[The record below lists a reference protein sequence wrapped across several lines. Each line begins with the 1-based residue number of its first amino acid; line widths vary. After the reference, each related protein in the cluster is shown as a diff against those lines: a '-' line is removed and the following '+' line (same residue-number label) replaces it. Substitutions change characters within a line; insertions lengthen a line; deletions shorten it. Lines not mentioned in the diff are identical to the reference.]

1 MDCMYDA
8 ELVDIIK
15 NTSNESILPILEQK
29 INLLVSS
36 GETKCYRTL
45 KRILYD
51 FVTKKHLDGII
62 YILDSELLTDNVI
75 RKIDRYCILLSCKFG
90 FVELLEYLDEIGVDI
105 LVEKIYLELI
115 FEDSFKYSRYDH
127 DDEYYD
133 DHFYKSSIHYAVKYG
148 HMNIIEYLSCKK
160 TNADG
165 LLSAC
170 SLKNIQFVKYFL
182 DQQNYD
188 DNTIYH
194 GLRSACWN
202 GDLEMVKY
210 FMQYI
215 PEDKRNNVFIL
226 DHVCEEGYFDILVY
240 LIEQKWKID
249 VEFAIKQTVMG
260 GRLEMLKY
268 LIAQYP
274 DSKYSVVKLIETIS
288 YCGKDE
294 TLEYLLSF
302 EDSKLK
308 KFIKSNKFSKLL
320 EVVCERGYLK
330 VFKILF
336 HLNENV
342 DLREAF
348 SNACQNGHLDIVQY
362 IISNKKEFTD
372 KNFLEN
378 DQEHITY
385 LTRITF
391 AKGHLDILK
400 CLDEIGISRSYISE
414 YAASLVIG
422 NGFRSKKTLECVQW
436 LFEDEKYHKYSQAI
450 AVKAF
455 RYDTVSVIKY
465 LVSVGLDI
473 KPITNI
479 ALDYICINNNMDCL
493 KYLIENGTD
502 ITINDNRAIKLA
514 AQEDNIDIVKC
525 LVENGADIRTDDDYV
540 MKICTL
546 RNHKVLIRYLMSLD
560 IKEPSN
566 ESIES
571 IEPINTI
578 KNPNKSEKNW
588 IKHHCE
594 SIYYTKLMDRP

>member
-1 MDCMYDA
+1 MDCVYDT

-15 NTSNESILPILEQK
+15 NTNDELILSVLEQK
-29 INLLVSS
+29 INHLVSS

-51 FVTKKHLDGII
+51 FVNRKHLDGIM

-105 LVEKIYLELI
+105 LVKEIYLELI
-115 FEDSFKYSRYDH
+115 FEDNYKYSRYDH

-148 HMNIIEYLSCKK
+148 HMNIIKYLSCKK

-170 SLKNIQFVKYFL
+170 LLRNIQLVKYFF
-182 DQQNYD
+182 DQQDYD
-188 DNTIYH
+188 DNTIH
-194 GLRSACWN
+194 NGLRNACCY

-210 FMQYI
+210 FMQFI
-215 PEDKRNNVFIL
+215 PMDKRNNVFIL
-226 DHVCEEGYFDILVY
+226 EHVCEEGYFDILVY

-249 VEFAIKQTVMG
+249 VKFAIKQTVIG

-268 LIAQYP
+268 LITQYP
-274 DSKYSVVKLIETIS
+274 DAKYSIVKLIKTTS
-288 YCGKDE
+288 YCGKHE

-302 EDSKLK
+302 EDNKLK
-308 KFIKSNKFSKLL
+308 KLIKSDKFGKLI
-320 EVVCERGYLK
+320 EEVCERGYIK

-342 DLREAF
+342 DLRKAF
-348 SNACQNGHLDIVQY
+348 SNACQNGHLDIVEY

-372 KNFLEN
+372 KNFPESY
-378 DQEHITY
+378 QRYIIY
-385 LTRITF
+385 LMRMTF
-391 AKGHLDILK
+391 AKGHLNVLK
-400 CLDEIGISRSYISE
+400 CLDKIGISRSHISE

-422 NGFRSKKTLECVQW
+422 NGFRSKKRLECVKW

-450 AVKAF
+450 AIKAF
-455 RYDTVSVIKY
+455 RYNTVDVIEY

-473 KPITNI
+473 GPIINI
-479 ALDYICINNNMDCL
+479 ALDYVCINNNMDCL
-493 KYLIENGTD
+493 KFLIENGTD
-502 ITINDNRAIKLA
+502 ITINNNRAIKLA

-525 LVENGADIRTDDDYV
+525 LVENGADVRTDDSFV

-546 RNHKVLIRYLMSLD
+546 KNHKVLIRYLMSLG
-560 IKEPSN
+560 IEEPSN

-571 IEPINTI
+571 IESISTI

-594 SIYYTKLMDRP
+594 SIHCAKLMDRP